1 MLIKLTVPT
10 VWEDL
15 TPTQYKFA
23 CSLIGSGLPT
33 DKVKTYAFL
42 TFAQWNNLHQ
52 LLAEQS
58 HLQGQEPLSKTDS
71 ALLNSLTE
79 QITEF
84 LPMMNFLTAIPNKP
98 IRWNEG
104 AKYDPYMHSLP
115 FEHYLAIEN
124 LLQGY
129 MHTRDPQLI
138 LNIRDLLYNTSNT
151 DKHAT
156 TSHNTPNTSSD
167 AGDQSDFSG
176 LDSLTA
182 DTGAQVVNTLL
193 WVVSV
198 KKHLAARFP
207 HLFRSVPPDPD
218 GNPQPPT
225 PDQLINAMDWQLL
238 TLTDGDITK
247 EPAVLQTDTY
257 RALTYL
263 NKKAQEQQKQ
273 Q

>member
-1 MLIKLTVPT
+1 MLISLTVPSA
-10 VWEDL
+10 WEDL

-23 CSLIGSGLPT
+23 CSLIGSGLT
-33 DKVKTYAFL
+33 SDKVKTYAFL
-42 TFAQWNNLHQ
+42 SFAQWNNLQQ
-52 LLAEQS
+52 LLAEQTTS
-58 HLQGQEPLSKTDS
+58 QGQDPTSKTDS
-71 ALLNSLTE
+71 NLLNSLTQ

-115 FEHYLAIEN
+115 FEHYLSIEN

-129 MHTRDPQLI
+129 MQTRDPQLI
-138 LNIRDLLYNTSNT
+138 LNIRDLLYNTS
-151 DKHAT
+151 
-156 TSHNTPNTSSD
+156 TSSD
-167 AGDQSDFSG
+167 TGNTNDISA

-207 HLFRSVPPDPD
+207 HLFRSVPTDTD
-218 GNPQPPT
+218 GNPQSPT

-263 NKKAQEQQKQ
+263 NKKAQEQQNQ
-273 Q
+273 R

>member
-10 VWEDL
+10 AWEDL

-33 DKVKTYAFL
+33 DIVKTYAFL
-42 TFAQWNNLHQ
+42 TFAQWNNLRQ
-52 LLAEQS
+52 LLAEQRP
-58 HLQGQEPLSKTDS
+58 LQGQEHLSKTNSD
-71 ALLNSLTE
+71 LLNSLTG
-79 QITEF
+79 QIAEF

-129 MHTRDPQLI
+129 MHTRDPKLI
-138 LNIRDLLYNTSNT
+138 LNIRDLLYT
-151 DKHAT
+151 
-156 TSHNTPNTSSD
+156 SD
-167 AGDQSDFSG
+167 AGDPSDFSG

-218 GNPQPPT
+218 GNPQTPT

-263 NKKAQEQQKQ
+263 NKKAQEQQNQ
-273 Q
+273 R